1 MCLCVCVCVK
11 TGIHFYNSRSITTGV
26 CDQPEC
32 VYLIGYTP
40 TICVKPRVQKLL
52 FA

>member
-32 VYLIGYTP
+32 VCVYVSAVLTHLFDRLYTYYL
-40 TICVKPRVQKLL
+40 C
-52 FA
+52 